1 MLDLAKYRR
10 NVFSAPAAMAAPA
23 EGHDGGVN
31 PMEALDWRR
40 SD

>member
-1 MLDLAKYRR
+1 MLDLATYRR
-10 NVFSAPAAMAAPA
+10 NVFSAPAAVAAPA
-23 EGHDGGVN
+23 ERRDGGIN

>member
-10 NVFSAPAAMAAPA
+10 NVFSAPAAAAALA
-23 EGHDGGVN
+23 ERHDGGVN
-31 PMEALDWRR
+31 PMEAFDWRR